1 MAKTRRRREDRIS
14 ELPDEILEKILSC
27 LTFEQIA
34 STSLLSTRWR
44 NLWRFHSGC
53 FDFDGSSII
62 QSVRNHYALGRKING
77 QTLVKNRTNFVNWVN
92 RVMGS
97 HQGATIK
104 GMRIVFDLKKPFHKK
119 IDKWIQLALAK
130 RVEFF
135 ELDLS
140 SIGFRMDR
148 SISYRFPIHSIC
160 GFLSLKRLFLK
171 HVDVSGDAIQGLV
184 DNCPNLEDLRVVYSE
199 SLDALH
205 LYSRVLKH
213 LTLWLCFKVVIFR
226 NTKEFKI
233 SAPNLL
239 SFSWTGFRTTN
250 LLLQDVPKL
259 KDVEL
264 SDYWYHI
271 LGYHSQ
277 LEKLSLLCRVYPSDC
292 GCEIQWRIDFPEL
305 SNLKDLT
312 MGYFVLNDH
321 SFYHFVTYLNAA
333 PLLENF
339 TLELCHLSENLKLSP
354 EVWTITENHSYKNLK
369 TVKFIGFGEKDEEM
383 FVRYLTSHSPVLESI
398 TIDPCLA
405 LKLGTPEENEYRQ
418 SAEYLEARNRAINL
432 SSLLPCQLTKQ
443 TTDQATEVAS
453 SLVEAIQGAAQVSS
467 YEL

>member
-1 MAKTRRRREDRIS
+1 MAGTRRRSEDRIS
-14 ELPDEILEKILSC
+14 ELPDEILEKILSS
-27 LTFEQIA
+27 LTFKETV
-34 STSLLSTRWR
+34 STSLLSTRWK

-62 QSVRNHYALGRKING
+62 QSVRNSYALGNKITG
-77 QTLVKNRTNFVNWVN
+77 EMLVPERTNFVMWVN

-97 HQGATIK
+97 HQGSTIK
-104 GMRIVFDLKKPFHKK
+104 GMRIVFDLKKPFHKE
-119 IDKWIQLALAK
+119 IDKWIQIALVK

-140 SIGFRMDR
+140 SILWPRR
-148 SISYRFPIHSIC
+148 HSISYRFPIHSISE
-160 GFLSLKRLFLK
+160 FLSLKRLLLK

-199 SLDALH
+199 SLDGLQ

-213 LTLWLCFKVVIFR
+213 LTLWLCFKVIFFESD
-226 NTKEFKI
+226 KEFKI
-233 SAPNLL
+233 SAPNLF
-239 SFSWTGFRTTN
+239 SFSWTGFRTAN
-250 LLLQDVPKL
+250 LLLEDVPKL

-264 SDYWYHI
+264 SGHWYRI

-277 LEKLSLLCRVYPSDC
+277 LEKLSLLCREHMSSC
-292 GCEIQWRIDFPEL
+292 GCGNQWGIDLPEL

-312 MGYFVLNDH
+312 MGYYSLEDH

-339 TLELCHLSENLKLSP
+339 TLELCDWKDDYKLSSRS
-354 EVWTITENHSYKNLK
+354 WNITKDHSYKNLK
-369 TVKFIGFGEKDEEM
+369 TVKFIGFGGKDEAM
-383 FVRYLTSHSPVLESI
+383 FIRYLTSHSPVLESI

-405 LKLGTPEENEYRQ
+405 FYLGTPEENEYRQ
-418 SAEYLEARNRAINL
+418 SAEYLIARYRAIDL
-432 SSLLPCQLTKQ
+432 SSLLPCQQIPHLVL
-443 TTDQATEVAS
+443 EVFKFLS
-453 SLVEAIQGAAQVSS
+453 E
-467 YEL
+467 EER